1 MAQIRV
7 LAIEDEL
14 LHAEQLRLLLEQNGF
29 IVIDVVDAISEFKRM
44 ILATQPDI
52 LLVDIDLG
60 EAINGIELMQEVS
73 TTYDVPFIFLTSHE
87 DHETVKAAMAS
98 LPSAYLTKPYTGA
111 SLMAAIELANDKHNN
126 QSKSSTGTT
135 KKMIFVR
142 SEDRLI
148 RIAPDELWM
157 IEAQNKQCSITL
169 GNEQFVVTAKLTEL
183 ANQLPPDQFMQIH
196 RSYIVNLDQIG
207 EIDAQYRH
215 LTIGD
220 KEIPIGRSYK
230 NALMEKLLKLG

>member
-29 IVIDVVDAISEFKRM
+29 IVIEVVDTISEFKRM

-60 EAINGIELMQEVS
+60 EAVNGIELMEEVS
-73 TTYDVPFIFLTSHE
+73 ATYDVPFIFLTSHE
-87 DHETVKAAMAS
+87 DQQTVKAAMDTM
-98 LPSAYLTKPYTGA
+98 PSAYLTKPYTGA
-111 SLMAAIELANDKHNN
+111 SLMAAIELASARHAGHP
-126 QSKSSTGTT
+126 KSSVETT

-148 RIAPDELWM
+148 RIAPNDLWVV
-157 IEAQNKQCSITL
+157 EAQNKQCNITL
-169 GNEQFVVTAKLTEL
+169 NNEQFVVTAKLTEL
-183 ANQLPPDQFMQIH
+183 ANQLPVDHFMQIH
-196 RSYIVNLDQIG
+196 RSFIVNLDHIG

-215 LTIGD
+215 LTIGEQ
-220 KEIPIGRSYK
+220 EIPIGRSYK
-230 NALMEKLLKLG
+230 SALMEKLLKLG

>member
-14 LHAEQLRLLLEQNGF
+14 LHTEQLRLLLEQNGF
-29 IVIDVVDAISEFKRM
+29 IVIDVVDTISEFKRM

-60 EAINGIELMQEVS
+60 EAINGIELMQGVS
-73 TTYDVPFIFLTSHE
+73 TTYDVPFIFLTAHE
-87 DHETVKAAMAS
+87 DQQTVKTAMATM
-98 LPSAYLTKPYTGA
+98 PSAYLTKPYTGA
-111 SLMAAIELANDKHNN
+111 SLRAAIELANERHMKQPNSHSD
-126 QSKSSTGTT
+126 SV

-157 IEAQNKQCSITL
+157 VEAQNKQCSITL

-183 ANQLPPDQFMQIH
+183 ANQLSPDQFMQIH

-220 KEIPIGRSYK
+220 QEIPIGRSYK
-230 NALMEKLLKLG
+230 SALMEKLLKLG